1 MDVALDQ
8 GNALLCSGGTQL
20 FVQGCAGQ
28 GDVAGK
34 AALHPGVVAL
44 AHSTGS
50 QHGVKQL
57 GLLGIAASRTDADD
71 IFHAVEVEQLVG
83 VDADGGHP
91 HTAAHH
97 ADGAAFVGAGKAQ
110 HPAHASHLPDILQK
124 GVGNKFGTQ
133 GVTRHKDCLGE
144 IAHFCAD
151 VRGRH
156 R

>member
-1 MDVALDQ
+1 MLPSIRGMPCFA
-8 GNALLCSGGTQL
+8 AEARS
-20 FVQGCAGQ
+20 FSFR
-28 GDVAGK
+28 
-34 AALHPGVVAL
+34 AALGRVMFPVKPLGVE
-44 AHSTGS
+44 
-50 QHGVKQL
+50 QL

-83 VDADGGHP
+83 VDADGGHT